1 LQTLFDNQTREVHER
16 VTRPV
21 DHSQD
26 ASEILFQDDF
36 ESGFSKWRGASGGK
50 PASALIA
57 DAGKGGTGKALE
69 IQSCVG
75 GGDAFS
81 TSGFECSAAKPC
93 LVSCPPCP
101 GPSTQFSILVNRCC
115 VMIQARS

>member
-1 LQTLFDNQTREVHER
+1 M
-16 VTRPV
+16 TRPV

-81 TSGFECSAAKPC
+81 TDSFECSATKPC
-93 LVSCPPCP
+93 LVSCPPR
-101 GPSTQFSILVNRCC
+101 PSMCILFLCRRRGANEPFC
-115 VMIQARS
+115 VFVVRQTR